1 MIKSKDI
8 QYVNTCDSPL
18 ALCNSSNKEKF
29 WMDDITE
36 LYKNNNYLKF
46 VPQYKMSK
54 NEQLNTISRLCIYM
68 IIIML
73 LFGRREMLLFIPIT
87 ILFIIIMIKWLNL
100 FDDQGPVKELNRVI
114 NIRKEDNDALE
125 AAKKIEY
132 AQDGTVKY
140 KSYEQLRD
148 EENAQKDY
156 IVKSGIID
164 SNGSLRLG
172 QQEYP
177 STYLTQMEK
186 KNNNYTI
193 DELNDYEKN
202 TCRMPTIDNPLMNP
216 TVLDYGTEFQPE
228 ACNADDDDIKNEI
241 RVNFN
246 HELFRDVDELW
257 ERQNSQR
264 QFYTMPNTSIP
275 NKQTEFAHWL
285 YRQPDGMRCK
295 DSDMSKCIN
304 FYDDVRY
311 RIR

>member
-148 EENAQKDY
+148 EENAQ
-156 IVKSGIID
+156 
-164 SNGSLRLG
+164 
-172 QQEYP
+172 
-177 STYLTQMEK
+177 
-186 KNNNYTI
+186 
-193 DELNDYEKN
+193 
-202 TCRMPTIDNPLMNP
+202 
-216 TVLDYGTEFQPE
+216 
-228 ACNADDDDIKNEI
+228 
-241 RVNFN
+241 
-246 HELFRDVDELW
+246 
-257 ERQNSQR
+257 
-264 QFYTMPNTSIP
+264 
-275 NKQTEFAHWL
+275 
-285 YRQPDGMRCK
+285 
-295 DSDMSKCIN
+295 
-304 FYDDVRY
+304 
-311 RIR
+311 